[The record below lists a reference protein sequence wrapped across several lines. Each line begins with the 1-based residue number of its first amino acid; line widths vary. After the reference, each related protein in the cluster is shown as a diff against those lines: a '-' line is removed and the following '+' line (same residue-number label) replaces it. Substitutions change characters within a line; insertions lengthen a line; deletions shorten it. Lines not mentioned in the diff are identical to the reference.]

1 MNDHAKAITYF
12 QKALKLDKDCLAAW
26 TLMVFK
32 IYINIKLFKGHE
44 YLEMKNSTAAIHS
57 YRNAVE
63 IDPKD
68 FRAWYGLG

>member
-1 MNDHAKAITYF
+1 VDIDG
-12 QKALKLDKDCLAAW
+12 KLN
-26 TLMVFK
+26 MMS
-32 IYINIKLFKGHE
+32 IYKGHE
-44 YLEMKNSTAAIHS
+44 YLEMKNSAAAIHS